1 MGHNIFVTTVFVTK
15 IFVARIFVTKFVKSF
30 SMVNVVLFCETLIF
44 RSED

>member
-30 SMVNVVLFCETLIF
+30 SMVNVVLFAKH
-44 RSED
+44 